1 MPNDDETLAHPEQ
14 PRFLLSA
21 WLWAVVLF
29 VFFGAIVAITFG
41 TMQRGSS
48 YEEERAKA
56 RAEKLKTAEEEW
68 KKTSSS
74 YGWVDK
80 EKGVARIPIGRA
92 MELELADL
100 QSKKPAPAGPIAT
113 PAPAEAPVTSTVAPQ
128 PANPPNAAPAP
139 SAAAPNS
146 PFRSSAC
153 SADRGPGPAPSW
165 RTSAC
170 GRKKTAADLAES
182 SETVT
187 NELDRIFCQTE
198 ALRPER
204 ERHLR

>member
-56 RAEKLKTAEEEW
+56 RAEKLRTAEEEW
-68 KKTSSS
+68 NKTSSS

-80 EKGVARIPIGRA
+80 EKGVARIPIQRA

-100 QSKKPAPAGPIAT
+100 QS
-113 PAPAEAPVTSTVAPQ
+113 
-128 PANPPNAAPAP
+128 
-139 SAAAPNS
+139 
-146 PFRSSAC
+146 FRSSAG
-153 SADRGPGPAPSW
+153 SADRGPGPAPSCTCA
-165 RTSAC
+165 RAREKGSAN
-170 GRKKTAADLAES
+170 LAEFTK
-182 SETVT
+182 TVT